1 MSENEKHVK
10 FEGWFD
16 FKKPFVIISLICLLG
31 LSFRVYFFAPDIPL
45 TLDALGYFWY
55 ANDLSILGHLPN
67 YPSSNNGWPV
77 LLSVFFSIFHSNN
90 PLDYMILQKA
100 VSVSF
105 SVLTSIPI
113 YLLCTRFFSK
123 QYSVL
128 GALLFVIDPRIIQN
142 SLFGITEPLNIF
154 LLTLSLYFF
163 LSKKDKL
170 IYLSFGLIA
179 LSTLVRAESIF
190 VFFAFCI
197 MQIVRFKFSKK
208 SILKVSLAVIIF
220 LLVLSP
226 MILLRIQTNGNDGI
240 VSRIV
245 SGSEV
250 ITSENQQSNFSD
262 VIIYFTKG
270 FENFIKIFGWS
281 LVPFFILFIP
291 FGTYIV
297 LKKRNYEN
305 TTLFVIL
312 LLSFLPILYAFFRSI
327 SETRYFLPL
336 YPIFV
341 IFSLLAIKEI
351 SGKIQNKKILFT
363 LLVVFL
369 LASSSIFLYFKMEN
383 MEHEKEALKIANY
396 ITENTKVINE
406 YYPEGKYLMITK
418 LLDTEKFP
426 VLGADI
432 PHSVKILPIRG
443 FNTLNEYMEF
453 GHREGLTHLV
463 LDGSERNPI
472 FLNDVF
478 TESKKYPYLIEIF
491 DSYEHGYKYHVKIF
505 EVDFEKFNSTRDES

>member
-1 MSENEKHVK
+1 MSENEKYVK

-16 FKKPFVIISLICLLG
+16 FKRPFAIIGLICLLG
-31 LSFRVYFFAPDIPL
+31 LSLRAYFFAPDIPL

-55 ANDLSILGHLPN
+55 ANDLSILGYLPN

-105 SVLTSIPI
+105 SVLTAFPI

-128 GALLFVIDPRIIQN
+128 GSLLFVIDPRIIQN

-179 LSTLVRAESIF
+179 LSTLVRAEGIF

-250 ITSENQQSNFSD
+250 ITYENQQSNFSE

-270 FENFIKIFGWS
+270 FEDFIKFFGWS

-305 TTLFVIL
+305 TTLFVLL

-336 YPIFV
+336 YPIFI

-351 SGKIQNKKILFT
+351 SGKIQNKKVFLT
-363 LLVVFL
+363 LLVIFL
-369 LASSSIFLYFKMEN
+369 LTSSLIFLHFKMQDIQ
-383 MEHEKEALKIANY
+383 HEREALEIAKY
-396 ITENTKVINE
+396 VTKTTNVVNG
-406 YYPEGKYLMITK
+406 YDPESKYLMVTK
-418 LLDTEKFP
+418 LLESKFP
-426 VLGADI
+426 VLRTEVPPSATPLLI
-432 PHSVKILPIRG
+432 EG
-443 FNTLNEYMEF
+443 FATFDEYMEF
-453 GHREGLTHLV
+453 GHKFGLTHLV
-463 LDGSERNPI
+463 LD
-472 FLNDVF
+472 
-478 TESKKYPYLIEIF
+478 ESKNKPTYLIEIF
-491 DSYEHGYKYHVKIF
+491 IEEEKYPYLTKIFDSSEYGYKYHVKIF
-505 EVDFEKFNSTRDES
+505 KIDYEKINFIS